1 MTTQK
6 TLGQRL
12 FACEPEETR
21 RALEGIMKI
30 LICIR
35 TIWPDARVHHTMETG
50 RQFGFTEEETEGI
63 VRGEWD
69 EIIIAQLHHPA
80 PSVWHQAIE
89 TISASDRL
97 MEGAAREIFGNSRN
111 QSSAKGLSIE
121 GRRSLL
127 RQVKSRR
134 TSHR

>member
-1 MTTQK
+1 MTKQK
-6 TLGQRL
+6 TFGQRL
-12 FACEPEETR
+12 FACEPEETVI
-21 RALEGIMKI
+21 ALEGAMKI
-30 LICIR
+30 FHCIR
-35 TIWPDARVHHTMETG
+35 NIWPDARVYHTMETG
-50 RQFGFTEEETEGI
+50 RQYGFTEEETEGI

-111 QSSAKGLSIE
+111 NNSASGLSIE

-127 RQVKSRR
+127 RQVKARR